1 MSFFDSE
8 IVQKEMEDITSL
20 QEEIYD
26 NVYSYF
32 TMNKR
37 EKIEHIKL
45 LKLLLTNKRFFMLVF
60 LSRMIPEQN
69 R

>member
-26 NVYSYF
+26 NVYS
-32 TMNKR
+32 T
-37 EKIEHIKL
+37 
-45 LKLLLTNKRFFMLVF
+45 
-60 LSRMIPEQN
+60 SR
-69 R
+69 

>member
-26 NVYSYF
+26 NVYS
-32 TMNKR
+32 
-37 EKIEHIKL
+37 I
-45 LKLLLTNKRFFMLVF
+45 
-60 LSRMIPEQN
+60 SR
-69 R
+69 